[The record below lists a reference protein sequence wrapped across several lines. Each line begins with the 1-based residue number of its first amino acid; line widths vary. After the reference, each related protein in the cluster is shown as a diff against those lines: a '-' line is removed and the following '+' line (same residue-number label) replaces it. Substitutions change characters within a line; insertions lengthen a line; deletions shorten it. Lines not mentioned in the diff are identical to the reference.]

1 MDLSKIIDST
11 LLGKAIDKCEALF
24 ADKDSVSAIEK
35 SLNTHTGNSTIHVT
49 ETDKSRWDDAAEL
62 KTYIRVKS
70 STPNSTKVFRI
81 TIDDNGIITGEEETE

>member
-1 MDLSKIIDST
+1 MDLSKLINSD
-11 LLGKAIDKCEALF
+11 LLKKAIDKCKVLF
-24 ADKDSVSAIEK
+24 ADKESVSAIKK

-62 KTYIRVKS
+62 KSYIRVKS

-81 TIDDNGIITGEEETE
+81 TIDDDGIIVGEEETE